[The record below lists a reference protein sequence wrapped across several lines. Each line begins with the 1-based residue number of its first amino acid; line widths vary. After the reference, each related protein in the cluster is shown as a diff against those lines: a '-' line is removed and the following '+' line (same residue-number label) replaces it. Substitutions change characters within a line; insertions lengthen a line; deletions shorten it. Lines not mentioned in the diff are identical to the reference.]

1 MDINDV
7 IERLTMACSLTPG
20 TWVEKDVGALLADHA
35 RLQRLGTALAGWS
48 LAVSENGTVGVVCM
62 RDDSPGG
69 DIAIADKGR
78 LEQRL
83 LHALVTDIVAAQKEV
98 QS

>member
-7 IERLTMACSLTPG
+7 RERLERACVAG
-20 TWVEKDVGALLADHA
+20 MDAEYIDDVSALLADHA
-35 RLQRLGTALAGWS
+35 RLQRVETALAGWS
-48 LAVSENGTVGVVCM
+48 LAANENGTVGVVCM

-69 DIAIADKGR
+69 DIAIANKGR

-83 LHALVTDIVAAQKEV
+83 LHALVTDIVAAQKAV